1 MGECDTQAISDQDCF
16 IDNIQFLLCH
26 GNCVKY
32 NIEEWTGSDWDVL
45 IIIIYFVHI

>member
-1 MGECDTQAISDQDCF
+1 MGERDIQAIGVHNCLT
-16 IDNIQFLLCH
+16 DNIEFLLCH